1 MTSRLQ
7 RFMCYLR
14 GDTLPAPTPCD
25 VHPHTLAGYYNEF
38 DHLEELLRHEPYDS
52 DASFAARDETL
63 TLAETVA
70 PMNPTLAL
78 RALKMTASSANIY
91 GDHNNP
97 LCRTAL
103 QIAQALSPR
112 RPVEAAR
119 FAFTSL
125 SLSQGYFANEG
136 KAFEMVC
143 AILPEAAQANPQEAA
158 DIACQLPYEVRGLAA
173 QQHVL
178 GVLDIVETRLEA
190 QPALRSRVHESA
202 MHLRQH
208 IGM

>member
-1 MTSRLQ
+1 
-7 RFMCYLR
+7 MCYLR
-14 GDTLPAPTPCD
+14 GDELPAPTPCD

-38 DHLEELLRHEPYDS
+38 DHLEELLQHEPYDS

-63 TLAETVA
+63 ALAEVVA
-70 PMNPTLAL
+70 PVNPTLAL
-78 RALKMTASSANIY
+78 RALKLTASSANLY
-91 GDHNNP
+91 GNHNNP

-103 QIAQALSPR
+103 QIAERLTPS

-125 SLSQGYFANEG
+125 ALSQGYFTNEG

-143 AILPEAAQANPQEAA
+143 AILPEAAKANPQEAT
-158 DIACQLPYEVRGLAA
+158 DMACQLPYEVHGLAA

-178 GVLDIVETRLEA
+178 DVLDVVETRLEA
-190 QPALRSRVHESA
+190 QPALRSRVHSSA

-208 IGM
+208 IGQPLGM